1 MIDETPF
8 LNDLMRNSIHQYLVV
23 DISDLPPKE
32 YWWEFEEK
40 CLGEHFGLSSST
52 YDEWWNIWI
61 EDCNSNFV
69 LLEVKVVSNYYE
81 ISYKIEET
89 NIEDL
94 YGYGYGSPSSYNIL
108 AFKDIYNKYLLPE
121 GQELNKPPHILS
133 QEELDE
139 LLDIAEQ
146 GVTTDMYINEQR
158 GEDNSAQKL
167 EEAFEEIEVLNSTI
181 KDMEEIIKTLKA
193 NLTFTWS
200 MLEIKIKES
209 K

>member
-1 MIDETPF
+1 MINETTF
-8 LNDLMRNSIHQYLVV
+8 LKDLMRNSIHQYLVV
-23 DISDLPPKE
+23 DISELPPKE

-40 CLGEHFGLSSST
+40 CLGEHFGIPRSE
-52 YDEWWNIWI
+52 YDDWWDWWI
-61 EDCNSNFV
+61 IMRSSNFV
-69 LLEVKVVSNYYE
+69 LLEVKVENNSYE
-81 ISYKIEET
+81 INYKTEET

-94 YGYGYGSPSSYNIL
+94 YDYGSPSSFNIL

-121 GQELNKPPHILS
+121 GQELNKSPHSLS

-146 GVTTDMYINEQR
+146 DITADIYINEQR

-167 EEAFEEIEVLNSTI
+167 GEALEEIEVLNSTI
-181 KDMEEIIKTLKA
+181 KDMKEIIKTLEA

-200 MLEIKIKES
+200 MLEIKIKGER
-209 K
+209 

>member
-1 MIDETPF
+1 MINETPF
-8 LNDLMRNSIHQYLVV
+8 LKDLMRSSIHQYLVV
-23 DISDLPPKE
+23 DISELPPKE

-40 CLGEHFGLSSST
+40 CLGEHFGIPRSE
-52 YDEWWNIWI
+52 YDDWWDWWI
-61 EDCNSNFV
+61 IMHSSNFV
-69 LLEVKVVSNYYE
+69 LLEVKVENNSYE
-81 ISYKIEET
+81 INYKTEET

-94 YGYGYGSPSSYNIL
+94 YDYGSPSSFNIL

-146 GVTTDMYINEQR
+146 DVTMDMYINKQR
-158 GEDNSAQKL
+158 SEDNSAQKL
-167 EEAFEEIEVLNSTI
+167 EEALEEIEVLNSTI
-181 KDMEEIIKTLKA
+181 KDMEEIIKTLEA

-200 MLEIKIKES
+200 MLEIKIKEGR
-209 K
+209 

>member
-1 MIDETPF
+1 MINETPF

-23 DISDLPPKE
+23 DISDLPNKE
-32 YWWEFEEK
+32 DWWEFEEK
-40 CLGEHFGLSSST
+40 CLGEHFGVPETEFS
-52 YDEWWNIWI
+52 EWWDTLII
-61 EDCNSNFV
+61 ECNSNFV
-69 LLEVKVVSNYYE
+69 LLEVKVENNSYE
-81 ISYKIEET
+81 IGYRTEET

-94 YGYGYGSPSSYNIL
+94 YGYAPISSFNIL
-108 AFKDIYNKYLLPE
+108 SFKDIYNIYLSLE

-146 GVTTDMYINEQR
+146 DVTVDMYIKEQR

-167 EEAFEEIEVLNSTI
+167 EEALEEIEVLNSTI

-200 MLEIKIKES
+200 MLEIKIKENR
-209 K
+209 

>member
-1 MIDETPF
+1 MINETPF
-8 LNDLMRNSIHQYLVV
+8 LKDFMRNSIQQYLVI

-40 CLGEHFGLSSST
+40 CLGEHFGIPRSE
-52 YDEWWNIWI
+52 YDDWWDTWI
-61 EDCNSNFV
+61 IGCSSNFV
-69 LLEVKVVSNYYE
+69 LLEVKVETN
-81 ISYKIEET
+81 SYKINYRTEET
-89 NIEDL
+89 SIEDL
-94 YGYGYGSPSSYNIL
+94 YDYSSLSSFMIL

-121 GQELNKPPHILS
+121 GQELNKPESLIA

-146 GVTTDMYINEQR
+146 DVTMDMYINKQR
-158 GEDNSAQKL
+158 SEDNSAQKL
-167 EEAFEEIEVLNSTI
+167 EEALEEIEVLNSTI

-200 MLEIKIKES
+200 MLEIKIKEGR
-209 K
+209 